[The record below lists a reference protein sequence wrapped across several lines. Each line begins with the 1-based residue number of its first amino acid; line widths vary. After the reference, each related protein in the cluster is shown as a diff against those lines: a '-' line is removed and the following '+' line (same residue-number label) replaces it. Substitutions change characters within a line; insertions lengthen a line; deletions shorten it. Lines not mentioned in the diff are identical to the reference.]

1 MSMIPIFPSLRPTI
15 GSSIC
20 IDADAPCDEESELRE
35 IEKEHVA
42 WVRRIRILVIHF
54 HKFWTFFLQL
64 KSIQQTAF
72 ELAPFGKVPPTG
84 PDGADTD
91 DEGKCEHLFVF
102 VFIRNVSSFY
112 IYIIEFQYT
121 IAKKKR
127 INLFFRFFLDLLSRF
142 IISAGNDDSE
152 DSESRDEEEEEDEMD
167 AIDANQTPNI
177 NSAATLDTIDTSS
190 PDIFNQM
197 FKNLNMP

>member
-1 MSMIPIFPSLRPTI
+1 MSMIPMFPSLRPTV

-20 IDADAPCDEESELRE
+20 IDADTPCDEESELRE

-42 WVRRIRILVIHF
+42 W
-54 HKFWTFFLQL
+54 L

-72 ELAPFGKVPPTG
+72 DLAPFGKVPPSG

-91 DEGKCEHLFVF
+91 DE
-102 VFIRNVSSFY
+102 
-112 IYIIEFQYT
+112 
-121 IAKKKR
+121 
-127 INLFFRFFLDLLSRF
+127 
-142 IISAGNDDSE
+142 AGNDDSE

-190 PDIFNQM
+190 PDIFN
-197 FKNLNMP
+197 